1 MRNSPNVTKPLD
13 LIADIDDA
21 MIDPRGSGAKRSI
34 ASMSFGLQFAI
45 LEEIPSM
52 DCRRSWATAKV
63 VAHYLE
69 MMRHLSGGRG
79 GLPAGNLVL
88 AEP

>member
-1 MRNSPNVTKPLD
+1 
-13 LIADIDDA
+13 
-21 MIDPRGSGAKRSI
+21 
-34 ASMSFGLQFAI
+34 
-45 LEEIPSM
+45 M

-69 MMRHLSGGRG
+69 MMRHLSGGRV